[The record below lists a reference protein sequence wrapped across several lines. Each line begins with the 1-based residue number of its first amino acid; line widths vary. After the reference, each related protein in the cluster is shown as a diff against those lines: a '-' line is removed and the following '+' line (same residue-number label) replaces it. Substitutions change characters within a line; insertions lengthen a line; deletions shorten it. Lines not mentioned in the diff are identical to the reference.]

1 MGLFS
6 FNKYKSLSQAV
17 LAGDVRAARKMLER
31 GADPNRGDPGDNANP
46 IHYAV
51 NNGPEIVRLLIEF
64 GADVNIPSPRSH
76 AMPLACAESRGYKDV
91 AAILRKAGARLRT
104 GEEELSLDPR
114 VRLQIKPKIDMLVL
128 TAQMNFPTATP
139 EVIAERVEEKL
150 NLEFPPSMS
159 PQDREKV
166 RKDVRA
172 LIKKECGVKDY
183 LEGTER
189 PVPSPE
195 DVMAK
200 TGISEHEL
208 TRRFMEHLIQA
219 GKDPFAEMSGDMLR
233 GAEEEFP
240 DLAQLARRKF
250 GAKR

>member
-6 FNKYKSLSQAV
+6 FSKYKSLSQAV

-51 NNGPEIVRLLIEF
+51 NNGPEMIQLLIEY

-76 AMPLACAESRGYKDV
+76 AMPLACAESRGYTEV
-91 AAILRKAGARLRT
+91 AAVLRKAGARLRT

-114 VRLQIKPKIDMLVL
+114 LRLQIEPKIHMLVP
-128 TAQMNFPTATP
+128 AARMHFPTATP
-139 EVIAERVEEKL
+139 EVIADRVEEKL
-150 NLEFPPSMS
+150 NLEFPPTVS
-159 PQDREKV
+159 PQDRERI

-183 LEGTER
+183 LKGTEP

-195 DVMAK
+195 DVMAN
-200 TGISEHEL
+200 TGMSEHEL

-219 GKDPFAEMSGDMLR
+219 GKDPFAEISGDMLR
-233 GAEEEFP
+233 DAEEEFP

-250 GAKR
+250 GVKG